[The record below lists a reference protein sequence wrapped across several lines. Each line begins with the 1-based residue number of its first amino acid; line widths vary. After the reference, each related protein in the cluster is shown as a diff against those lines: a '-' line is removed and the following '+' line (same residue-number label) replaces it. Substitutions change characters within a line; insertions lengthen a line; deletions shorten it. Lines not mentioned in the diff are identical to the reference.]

1 MMVNRNFPKRKQIEQ
16 LNIIEQYL
24 KHTQSVSGVVRTIK
38 TVNFKTQYKVFLR
51 S

>member
-1 MMVNRNFPKRKQIEQ
+1 MIVNRIFQKREQIEY

-24 KHTQSVSGVVRTIK
+24 KHTQSVSGVVRIVK